1 MRRPKV
7 GELYVNH
14 NQLRECLSYYALAN
28 RYSIWF
34 ERSCKTSII
43 SRCGTRPPN
52 ILDPEKGKQ
61 KKNKRFPGIPRKCTF
76 RCYARWMDNEKSF
89 QILTLV
95 DEHTCARNFKYG
107 SLVDYKWIGKHFA
120 DRIRAQL
127 EIKLCAIQD
136 LVMKK
141 YKCTISHHQAR
152 RARTY
157 ALTEYEKTL
166 EEHYGLLRSYGEAI
180 LRTNPGSTVQLGTTT
195 NPDDKCYFN
204 RFYICLSGVKEGWR
218 FGCRKIVA
226 LDGCFLK
233 KPCTGELLSA
243 VGRDG
248 NNQVYPIAWAIVNVE
263 NKENWMPRRS
273 RTHLDGLIEA
283 VKDVMPRAEHR
294 QCARHIYENFRK
306 VYSGVEFRNLFWK
319 AAKSSYK
326 AQYESVMKEIQVV
339 NANAYKYLIDRNP
352 SSWCRAFF
360 EIHRGCEA
368 VENGFSECWNSV
380 LLKVRNKPIIT
391 LLEAL
396 RVIVMLRLESLR
408 ELSQGWEHDVCPS
421 IRKKLEGIKKERT
434 C

>member
-1 MRRPKV
+1 
-7 GELYVNH
+7 
-14 NQLRECLSYYALAN
+14 
-28 RYSIWF
+28 
-34 ERSCKTSII
+34 
-43 SRCGTRPPN
+43 
-52 ILDPEKGKQ
+52 
-61 KKNKRFPGIPRKCTF
+61 
-76 RCYARWMDNEKSF
+76 
-89 QILTLV
+89 
-95 DEHTCARNFKYG
+95 
-107 SLVDYKWIGKHFA
+107 
-120 DRIRAQL
+120 
-127 EIKLCAIQD
+127 
-136 LVMKK
+136 MKK

-166 EEHYGLLRSYGEAI
+166 EEHYGMLRSYGEAI

-195 NPDDKCYFN
+195 NPDDKCYFD

-233 KPCTGELLSA
+233 KPCSGELLSA

-248 NNQVYPIAWAIVNVE
+248 NNQVYPIAWAIVN
-263 NKENWMPRRS
+263 
-273 RTHLDGLIEA
+273 GLIE
-283 VKDVMPRAEHR
+283 VVRDVMPRAEHR
-294 QCARHIYENFRK
+294 QYARHIYENFRK

-319 AAKSSYK
+319 AAKSSYQ
-326 AQYESVMKEIQVV
+326 AQYESVMREIQVV
-339 NANAYKYLIDRNP
+339 NPNAYRYLLHRNP
-352 SSWCRAFF
+352 RSWCRAFF

-380 LLKVRNKPIIT
+380 LLKVRNKTIIT

-421 IRKKLEGIKKERT
+421 IRKKLEAIKNERT
-434 C
+434 CWLTIHAGGSLFEVRNYNNAYTVDMDE